1 MRAIYLLGGC
11 LGVLLF
17 PSACAGGLG
26 IGGDEYVV
34 TSATP
39 DAITLR
45 FREGDLNKATARAKA
60 HCAETN
66 RVSEMVNVMPSDRNS
81 LGSFRCV

>member
-1 MRAIYLLGGC
+1 MRSIYLLGGC
-11 LGVLLF
+11 FAAFLSV
-17 PSACAGGLG
+17 SACAGGTG
-26 IGGDEYVV
+26 IGGDEYVI

-45 FREGDLNKATARAKA
+45 FREGDLNKATARAQA
-60 HCAETN
+60 HCAETS
-66 RVSEMVNVMPSDRNS
+66 RVSEMVNVMPSDGNS